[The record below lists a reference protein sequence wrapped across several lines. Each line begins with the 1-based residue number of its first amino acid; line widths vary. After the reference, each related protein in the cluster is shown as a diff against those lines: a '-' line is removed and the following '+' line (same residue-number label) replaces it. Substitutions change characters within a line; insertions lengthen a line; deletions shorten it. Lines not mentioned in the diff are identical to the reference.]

1 MDANR
6 DRRRCYGTHA
16 RAGARFRPTEPVRSV
31 ALKTAGTLLLSL
43 CLFSAGCGGGGGGGE
58 GSDDDPQPS
67 PTPVVT
73 ATAPQPTAS
82 LPLARAWAVGTRQMG
97 GLVVRS
103 EDGGATWATVLTP
116 NTPLGG
122 VIFINRD
129 QGWTVG
135 GNVILHTEDGGDSW
149 EDQSGNIAPLS
160 GPPFLS
166 RVAFSSNT
174 RGIAVGGSF
183 RAGQNSGPPLILT
196 TSDGGMHWTA
206 ATLPTGENPAL
217 RVGSLQDVCLTSTGS
232 ALAVGSGYGG
242 VVALFSHDAGASW
255 SDITQDIGSL
265 LPVLPSG
272 VACVGSSD
280 FWIVGDGS
288 ASIVHSSD
296 GGATWSNQVGN
307 APGGGNGLY
316 GVAFADLATGWVAGR
331 GATILHTV
339 DRGESWTPQPLTGAQ
354 TGDGLLAISF
364 ATPDA
369 GTVVGVNESD
379 IQARS
384 AVAFFTRDGGVTWAS
399 SALPIEVLLLRDVS
413 AVP

>member
-16 RAGARFRPTEPVRSV
+16 RAGARVRTTESVRSL
-31 ALKTAGTLLLSL
+31 ALKTAGALLLSL
-43 CLFSAGCGGGGGGGE
+43 CLFSMGCGGGSGG

-73 ATAPQPTAS
+73 AAAPQPTAS
-82 LPLARAWAVGTRQMG
+82 LPLARAWAVGTTLG
-97 GLVVRS
+97 EGLVVRS

-116 NTPLGG
+116 NVPLGG

-135 GNVILHTEDGGDSW
+135 GNVILHTENGGDSW
-149 EDQSGNIAPLS
+149 ENQSGNIAPLS
-160 GPPFLS
+160 VSPFLA
-166 RVAFSSNT
+166 RVAFSSDT

-183 RAGQNSGPPLILT
+183 RPGQTSGPPLILT
-196 TSDGGMHWTA
+196 TSDGGTHWTA
-206 ATLPTGENPAL
+206 ASLPTGENPAL
-217 RVGSLQDVCLTSTGS
+217 RVGSLQDVCLTSAGS
-232 ALAVGSGYGG
+232 ALAVGSGFSG
-242 VVALFSHDAGASW
+242 VVALFSHDGGASW

-265 LPVLPSG
+265 LPVQPEG

-288 ASIVHSSD
+288 GSIVHSSD
-296 GGATWSNQVGN
+296 GGATWSNQVRN
-307 APGGGNGLY
+307 APGGGNGLF
-316 GVAFADLATGWVAGR
+316 GVAFVDLQTGWLAGS
-331 GATILHTV
+331 GPTILHTV
-339 DRGESWTPQPLTGAQ
+339 NRGESWTPQPLTGAR

-369 GTVVGVNESD
+369 GAAVGVNESD

-384 AVAFFTRDGGVTWAS
+384 AVAFFTRDGGATWAS
-399 SALPIEVLLLRDVS
+399 SAIPMEALLLRDVS
-413 AVP
+413 AVQ